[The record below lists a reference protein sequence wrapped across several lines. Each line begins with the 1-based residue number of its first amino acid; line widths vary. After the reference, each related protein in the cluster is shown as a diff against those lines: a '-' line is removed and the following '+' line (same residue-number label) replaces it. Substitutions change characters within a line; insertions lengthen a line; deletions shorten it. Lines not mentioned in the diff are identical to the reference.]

1 MSIVS
6 PQTVIPE
13 RPAAEADLAR
23 PRTLRNTYTGRDHAF
38 RGITFTGG
46 IIVLVVMLLVG
57 AFLASNGVQAINEVG
72 LWKFLTTAN
81 WAPESNDFGIAAVLL
96 GTVQIAGVALLVAM
110 PLALGTSL
118 FITEVASGW
127 LRKVLTSMVDLL
139 AAVPSV
145 VFGLWGAYMLQPNT
159 VDFGK
164 WISVWLGWIPLF
176 QVDGVDPGSP
186 LRDTVPFTASTFIA
200 GLVVAMMIVP
210 IQTSIMTESF
220 RRTPVGEREGAFA
233 LGATR
238 WGMIRTVVLP
248 FGKGGIIGGTMLGLG
263 RALGETIAIYLIIS
277 PVFEIKFHILEKGA
291 NSIAAMIALKYS
303 ESNEFAMSALMAAG
317 FSLFLVTMVVNFT
330 ASAIIAKSR
339 SGADSEG

>member
-1 MSIVS
+1 MS
-6 PQTVIPE
+6 TYLPE
-13 RPAAEADLAR
+13 YHPEQETEATAR
-23 PRTLRNTYTGRDHAF
+23 PLTYRFEPKDYVF
-38 RGITFTGG
+38 RSITRSGG
-46 IIVLVVMLLVG
+46 IIVLVVMAMVG
-57 AFLASNGVQAINEVG
+57 IFLASNGISAINEVG
-72 LWKFLTTAN
+72 LWKFLTTQN
-81 WAPESNDFGIAAVLL
+81 WAPESNDFGIAAVLW
-96 GTVQIAGVALLVAM
+96 GTVQIALVALLVAM
-110 PLALGTSL
+110 PLSLGTSL
-118 FITEVASGW
+118 FITEVARGW
-127 LRKVLTSMVDLL
+127 VQRTLTSLIDLL

-145 VFGLWGAYMLQPNT
+145 VFGLWGAYMLQPNI
-159 VDFGK
+159 VDFSK
-164 WISVWLGWIPLF
+164 WISVWFGWIPMF
-176 QVDGVDPGSP
+176 QVEGVDPASP

-220 RRTPVGEREGAFA
+220 RRAPIGEREGAFA

-248 FGKGGIIGGTMLGLG
+248 FGQGGIIGGTMLGLG

-317 FSLFLVTMVVNFT
+317 FALFIVTMLVNFT
-330 ASAIIAKSR
+330 ASAIIARSR
-339 SGADSEG
+339 SGAESEG

>member
-1 MSIVS
+1 MS
-6 PQTVIPE
+6 TLIPH
-13 RPAAEADLAR
+13 RPDAGAREAV
-23 PRTLRNTYTGRDHAF
+23 PRALKKTYEGRDYAF
-38 RGITFTGG
+38 RGITLAGG
-46 IIVLVVMLLVG
+46 IIVLAIMVLVG
-57 AFLASNGVQAINEVG
+57 AFLAGNGIAAIREVG

-96 GTVQIAGVALLVAM
+96 GTVQIAAVALLVAM

-118 FITEVASGW
+118 FITEIARGW
-127 LRKVLTSMVDLL
+127 VRKVLTSMVDLL

-145 VFGLWGAYMLQPNT
+145 VFGLWGAYMLQPNI
-159 VDFGK
+159 VDFSK
-164 WISVWLGWIPLF
+164 WISTWFGWIPIF
-176 QVDGVDPGSP
+176 QVDGVDVGSP

-210 IQTSIMTESF
+210 IQTAIMTESF
-220 RRTPVGEREGAFA
+220 RRAPVGEREGAVA

-277 PVFEIKFHILEKGA
+277 PIYDIKFHVLEKGA

-317 FSLFLVTMVVNFT
+317 FTLFLLTMVVNFT
-330 ASAIIAKSR
+330 ASAIIARSR
-339 SGADSEG
+339 SGAESEG

>member
-1 MSIVS
+1 MTTRTFLPDYPAEQQSDAE
-6 PQTVIPE
+6 P
-13 RPAAEADLAR
+13 RPLLYRFEAKDYL
-23 PRTLRNTYTGRDHAF
+23 F
-38 RGITFTGG
+38 RGVSRIGG
-46 IIVLVVMLLVG
+46 IIVLVVMAMVG
-57 AFLASNGVQAINEVG
+57 IFLATNGISAINEVG
-72 LWKFLTTAN
+72 LWKFLTTQN
-81 WAPESNDFGIAAVLL
+81 WAPESNDFGIAAVLW
-96 GTVQIAGVALLVAM
+96 GTIQIALVALVVAM
-110 PLALGTSL
+110 PLSLGTAL

-127 LRKVLTSMVDLL
+127 LQKTLTSLVDLL

-145 VFGLWGAYMLQPNT
+145 VFGLWGAYMLQPNI
-159 VDFGK
+159 VDFSK
-164 WISVWLGWIPLF
+164 WISTWFGWIPIF
-176 QVDGVDPGSP
+176 QVNGVDPTSP

-220 RRTPVGEREGAFA
+220 RRAPVGEREGAFA

-238 WGMIRTVVLP
+238 WGMIRSVVLP
-248 FGKGGIIGGTMLGLG
+248 FGRGGIVGGTMLGLG

-317 FSLFLVTMVVNFT
+317 FTLFIVTMLVNFT
-330 ASAIIAKSR
+330 ASAIIARSR
-339 SGADSEG
+339 SGAESEG

>member
-1 MSIVS
+1 MS
-6 PQTVIPE
+6 TYLPE
-13 RPAAEADLAR
+13 YRPEHENEATAR
-23 PRTLRNTYTGRDHAF
+23 PLQYRFEPKDYVF
-38 RGITFTGG
+38 RSITRSGG
-46 IIVLVVMLLVG
+46 IIVLAVMVMVG
-57 AFLASNGVQAINEVG
+57 IFLASNGISAINEVG
-72 LWKFLTTAN
+72 LWKFLTTQN
-81 WAPESNDFGIAAVLL
+81 WAPESNDFGIAAVLW
-96 GTVQIAGVALLVAM
+96 GTVQIALVALLVAM
-110 PLALGTSL
+110 PLSLGTSL
-118 FITEVASGW
+118 FITEIARGW
-127 LRKVLTSMVDLL
+127 VQRTLTSLIDLL

-145 VFGLWGAYMLQPNT
+145 VFGLWGAYMLQPNI
-159 VDFGK
+159 VDFSK
-164 WISVWLGWIPLF
+164 WISVWFGWIPMF
-176 QVDGVDPGSP
+176 HVEGVDPASP

-220 RRTPVGEREGAFA
+220 RRAPIGEREGAFA

-248 FGKGGIIGGTMLGLG
+248 FGQGGIIGGTMLGLG

-317 FSLFLVTMVVNFT
+317 FALFIVTMLVNFT
-330 ASAIIAKSR
+330 ASAIIARSR
-339 SGADSEG
+339 SGAESEG